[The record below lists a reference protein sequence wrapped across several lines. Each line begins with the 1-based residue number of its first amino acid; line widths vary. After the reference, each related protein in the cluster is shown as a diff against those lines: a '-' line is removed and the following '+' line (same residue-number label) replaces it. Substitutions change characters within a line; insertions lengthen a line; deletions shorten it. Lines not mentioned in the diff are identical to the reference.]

1 MGRGGAAAPPAV
13 EAQASGE
20 AADVQA
26 PTVGSG
32 SAARAESLE
41 RPGEN
46 VTCEGI
52 GGDEDGALDDDEE
65 GALDKA
71 ESSNCVMKIYAR
83 KILARLRDEL
93 SHKSATD
100 NWLLRTLQNNGWWL
114 RAKNAR
120 DVMANLSA
128 GSDPALWAEPFYH
141 RDIYVWLPDMRWG
154 EMPTCPTCGSNHDV
168 HVHDYRLHKPTRRF
182 ARARPLLSAHP
193 LLCCTEHPQP

>member
-1 MGRGGAAAPPAV
+1 MQEDARQTEPAQVVMGTENGEGGGGAAPPAV
-13 EAQASGE
+13 KAQASGE

-32 SAARAESLE
+32 SAARGEPLE

-46 VTCEGI
+46 VTCEDI
-52 GGDEDGALDDDEE
+52 GDEDGALDDDEE

-71 ESSNCVMKIYAR
+71 EASNSVMQMYAR

-93 SHKSATD
+93 SHQSATD
-100 NWLLRTLQNNGWWL
+100 DWLLRILQNNGWWL

-141 RDIYVWLPDMRWG
+141 RDIFVWLPDMRWG

-182 ARARPLLSAHP
+182 A
-193 LLCCTEHPQP
+193 C